1 MTHRY
6 KNATKLGYKRLL
18 SHRIE
23 KIKPADYWR
32 VLLLRTMGN
41 FLIVGSLFLIAKTF
55 YLPVRE
61 EIRYFVDKTIQK
73 KYIVSEVSTSNFKLQ
88 REETQPKGL
97 LAKALNLD
105 TVEILTPQDPNYSI
119 VIPKIGANSRVIAN
133 VDASDEKTY
142 LDVLNR
148 GVAHAWGTAFP
159 GEGGHIFLFAHSPDY
174 FWNVGTYNA
183 IFYLLGKLMKGDEV
197 DLFYQGQRYTYK
209 VINTT
214 IVDPSQVEYLT
225 RKTNKEFLTLQT
237 CWPPGTTL
245 KRLLVFAT
253 RVIE

>member
-73 KYIVSEVSTSNFKLQ
+73 KYIVSEVQTSKRRNP
-88 REETQPKGL
+88 TKGSSR
-97 LAKALNLD
+97 K
-105 TVEILTPQDPNYSI
+105 SI
-119 VIPKIGANSRVIAN
+119 K
-133 VDASDEKTY
+133 
-142 LDVLNR
+142 
-148 GVAHAWGTAFP
+148 F
-159 GEGGHIFLFAHSPDY
+159 GH
-174 FWNVGTYNA
+174 
-183 IFYLLGKLMKGDEV
+183 
-197 DLFYQGQRYTYK
+197 
-209 VINTT
+209 
-214 IVDPSQVEYLT
+214 
-225 RKTNKEFLTLQT
+225 
-237 CWPPGTTL
+237 C
-245 KRLLVFAT
+245 
-253 RVIE
+253 